1 MKNNMK
7 KYGNIALAIA
17 LALAIVVG
25 VGAFTKDARL
35 KANEEEPAAE
45 VPAPVAEPVEVYQEV
60 NYPAEEAPAA
70 EAPAEEA
77 TSDAEMP
84 ADADTAAD
92 EQDAEAPADEDADI
106 DDADEAE
113 SEEDAEE
120 AEEEE
125 EEEDEEDGKLSVS
138 IYPQLISGEDF
149 VYGSTVMFTSSVSGG
164 EGKTLHYQWEYSLD
178 GANYQPIPGANGSTY
193 TFVLD
198 EATGAYFWHLHVV
211 AE

>member
-60 NYPAEEAPAA
+60 NYPAEEASA

-106 DDADEAE
+106 SDDAEKAE
-113 SEEDAEE
+113 SEEE

-125 EEEDEEDGKLSVS
+125 EKDGKLSVS
-138 IYPQLISGEDF
+138 IYPQLVSGEDF